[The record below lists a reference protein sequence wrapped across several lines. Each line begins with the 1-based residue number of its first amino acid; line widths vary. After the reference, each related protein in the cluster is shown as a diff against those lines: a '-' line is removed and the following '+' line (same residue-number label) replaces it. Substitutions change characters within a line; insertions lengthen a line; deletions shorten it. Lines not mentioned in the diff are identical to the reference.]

1 MVSASAAEK
10 VEKALADL
18 RHFALDV
25 LPRVSAASN
34 LDERSVER
42 SFALARR
49 VKRLLSSSAFRR
61 RLEAAAGAKGD
72 AAPLRGARYSVE
84 QLADAPKTLYLAVL
98 DNLRR
103 WSTQFCA
110 SSLEPLG
117 EI

>member
-1 MVSASAAEK
+1 MASTSAADK
-10 VEKALADL
+10 VERALADL

-25 LPRVSAASN
+25 LPRVTAASN

-49 VKRLLSSSAFRR
+49 VKRLLASSAFRR

-72 AAPLRGARYSVE
+72 APLRGARYSVE

-103 WSTQFCA
+103 
-110 SSLEPLG
+110 
-117 EI
+117 